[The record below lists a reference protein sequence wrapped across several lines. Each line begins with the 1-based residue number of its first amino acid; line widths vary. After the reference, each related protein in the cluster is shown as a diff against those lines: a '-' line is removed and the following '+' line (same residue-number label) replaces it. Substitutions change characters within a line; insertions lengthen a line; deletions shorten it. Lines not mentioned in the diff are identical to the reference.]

1 MISAA
6 KVNLWGTTIGT
17 VSITEESQIARFE
30 YDRDFLQSGIQVSP
44 IVMPLSEQIYSFP
57 GLSEISFRG
66 LPGLLADSLPDK
78 FGNAMIDAWLAS
90 QGRDPGSFNAVERLC
105 YTGTRGMGA
114 LEFQPSFDRKQS
126 SNPVELEA
134 MVRLASQILTKR
146 EEFQLREEEDAMS
159 QILQV
164 GTSAGGARAKAVI
177 AWNQETGEIRSGQ
190 VDVGEGFTYWLIKF
204 DGVEGNKDKEQE
216 DGSSYCQ
223 IEYAYYLMARKVG
236 IDMNPC
242 LLYED
247 SGRHHFMT
255 KRFDRV
261 GAKNEKL
268 HMQTLGAIAHY
279 DYNTAGANSYEQ
291 AAFVMRKLGI
301 TQREVRELF
310 RRMTFNIMARNQD
323 DHVKNLSFLMDKR
336 GDWQLSPAY
345 DVTYAYNPGG
355 IWTGQHQMTVNGKRN
370 HFTRED
376 LLQCGRNMS
385 LRKREVME
393 ILEEVSLGMKDWEL
407 FAEEAGLNEKIMYM
421 IRKEFRGFP
430 FSL

>member
-30 YDRDFLQSGIQVSP
+30 YDRDFAKRDSSLAHCHALIGANIF
-44 IVMPLSEQIYSFP
+44 LP

-90 QGRDPGSFNAVERLC
+90 QEETGFFQRGGKTVLHGNERHGC
-105 YTGTRGMGA
+105 TG
-114 LEFQPSFDRKQS
+114 FQPSFDRKQS

-407 FAEEAGLNEKIMYM
+407 FAEEAD
-421 IRKEFRGFP
+421 
-430 FSL
+430 